1 MRSSTQSDRE
11 RPRVGELREVLETL
25 AAIERPSASE
35 GEARAATWIA
45 ERLRSHG
52 CDASVDVEP
61 AYGDF
66 WKPLFALNALGVTAG
81 ALKRRGRR
89 RLGTAL
95 ALAATAG
102 MADEVAL
109 GPYVTRRLVSRRR
122 TTTNVVAV
130 TGDLD
135 ADRTLV
141 VMAHHDAARTSFIF
155 SQKLQKWIWRNY
167 PDYIATH
174 DTSAPVWFPAVAAPL
189 LIALGLP
196 RLGAA
201 LCGLGLVVYGDMG
214 RNGSVPGANDNLTGV
229 SALVGIA
236 RAVEEQPID
245 GLRVMLL
252 SAGSEESLQEGIRA
266 FGRRHFGE
274 LPRDRTWFLNLD
286 QLASPDLVPLEAEG
300 SLVMH
305 DYDRE
310 FTDFVCECAAEVGP
324 PLRRGSKAWTS
335 TDGCVPNLAGYPTA
349 TLVSLTPWKMLA
361 NYHWPTD
368 VPENVDFECVERA
381 TRVAERVVRR
391 LAAKAH

>member
-1 MRSSTQSDRE
+1 
-11 RPRVGELREVLETL
+11 VETL

-35 GEARAATWIA
+35 GEARAARWLA

-52 CDASVDVEP
+52 CDVQVDVEP

-66 WKPLFALNALGVTAG
+66 WKPLFALNALGVAAG
-81 ALKRRGRR
+81 VLKRRGRR
-89 RLGTAL
+89 GLGTAL
-95 ALAATAG
+95 AVAAALG

-109 GPYVTRRLVSRRR
+109 GPYITRRLVGRRR

-130 TGDLD
+130 TGDRD
-135 ADRTLV
+135 AERTLV

-155 SQKLQKWIWRNY
+155 SQAPQKWIWRNY

-174 DTSAPVWFPAVAAPL
+174 DTSAPVWFPAIGAPVA
-189 LIALGLP
+189 IALGLP
-196 RLGAA
+196 RLGAGLCA
-201 LCGLGLVVYGDMG
+201 LALVVYGDMG

-236 RAVEEQPID
+236 RALREEPIE
-245 GLRVMLL
+245 GLRVMLV

-266 FGRRHFGE
+266 FGRRHFPS
-274 LPRDRTWFLNLD
+274 LARDRTWFLNLD
-286 QLASPDLVPLEAEG
+286 QLASPDLVPLEGEG
-300 SLVMH
+300 SLRMH
-305 DYDRE
+305 DYDRS

-324 PLRRGSKAWTS
+324 PLRRGSRAWTS

-368 VPENVDFECVERA
+368 VPENVDFDSVERA
-381 TRVAERVVRR
+381 TAVAERVARR
-391 LAAKAH
+391 L

>member
-1 MRSSTQSDRE
+1 MRSSTPFAE
-11 RPRVGELREVLETL
+11 ELQEVVETL
-25 AAIERPSASE
+25 AAIPRPSASE
-35 GEARAATWIA
+35 GEARAAEWIA

-52 CDASVDVEP
+52 CDVQVDVEP

-66 WKPLFALNALGVTAG
+66 WKPLFALNALGVAAG
-81 ALKRRGRR
+81 LSRR
-89 RLGTAL
+89 RAL
-95 ALAATAG
+95 ALLAAAG
-102 MADEVAL
+102 MADEIAL
-109 GPYVTRRLVSRRR
+109 GPYITRRLVSKRR

-130 TGDLD
+130 CGDRS

-141 VMAHHDAARTSFIF
+141 IHAHHDAARTSFIF

-167 PDYIATH
+167 PNYIETH

-201 LCGLGLVVYGDMG
+201 LCALGLVVYGDMG
-214 RNGSVPGANDNLTGV
+214 RNDSVPGANDNLTGV
-229 SALVGIA
+229 SALVGVA
-236 RAVEEQPID
+236 RALEEQPIE
-245 GLRVMLL
+245 GLRVMLV

-266 FGRRHFGE
+266 FGRRHFPS
-274 LPRDRTWFLNLD
+274 LPRDKTWFLNLD
-286 QLASPDLVPLEAEG
+286 QLASPDLVPLEGEG
-300 SLVMH
+300 SLRMH
-305 DYDRE
+305 DYDKE

-324 PLRRGSKAWTS
+324 PLRRGSRAWTS

-368 VPENVDFECVERA
+368 VPENVDFDCVERA
-381 TRVAERVVRR
+381 TRVAERVARK
-391 LAAKAH
+391 L